1 LSAHSES
8 QILGSED
15 TAKMFIFIDYEDT
28 IGSLGSAKLRSVG
41 D

>member
-1 LSAHSES
+1 MSAHSKSE
-8 QILGSED
+8 ILGSED
-15 TAKMFIFIDYEDT
+15 TAQVFILIDYEDT